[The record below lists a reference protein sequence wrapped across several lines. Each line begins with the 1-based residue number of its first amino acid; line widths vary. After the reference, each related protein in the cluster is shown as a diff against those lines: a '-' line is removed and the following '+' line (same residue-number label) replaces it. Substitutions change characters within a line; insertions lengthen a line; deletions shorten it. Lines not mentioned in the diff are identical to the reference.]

1 MRCWGAS
8 EMTAAE
14 RLIDEIIA
22 ASRIPFA
29 RRRRQ
34 VLGELQ
40 AHMEDFVSARR
51 QSGRSE
57 AESKHQ
63 LMERCG
69 HRQQIARQFAWVYRR
84 ERAALDIGA
93 FLISTVLVS
102 LVISAAAI
110 AIQAGMAFGF
120 GAPVLGVFVSRHTA
134 IEALDILATAAAY
147 VGLISLGRFVG
158 RPLAVL
164 AAVAAGL
171 LAVFVA
177 VGLAPQFI
185 LFGFANGAL
194 LRGIQVA
201 VRHPAAR
208 LGAVLACFGVLG
220 AVFFHPSS
228 SALAVSA
235 TNWLIMGSAYH
246 VMTHVAGRVDRALLG
261 RL

>member
-1 MRCWGAS
+1 MPCWGAN
-8 EMTAAE
+8 EMTTAE
-14 RLIDEIIA
+14 RLIEEIIA
-22 ASRIPFA
+22 ASRIPSE
-29 RRRRQ
+29 RRRRE
-34 VLGELQ
+34 VLRELR
-40 AHMEDFVSARR
+40 AHVEDFVSAGR

-57 AESKHQ
+57 Q
-63 LMERCG
+63 DIERLLLERFG
-69 HRQQIARQFAWVYRR
+69 DPGQIAQQFAWVYRR
-84 ERAALDIGA
+84 ERAALHLGA

-110 AIQAGMAFGF
+110 AIQAGMMFGF
-120 GAPVLGVFVSRHTA
+120 GSPVLGVFGSRHTA

-147 VGLISLGRFVG
+147 VGLISLGRFFG

-164 AAVAAGL
+164 AAIAAGL

-177 VGLAPQFI
+177 VGLQPQFI

-194 LRGIQVA
+194 LRGIQVV

-220 AVFFHPSS
+220 AVFFHPFS
-228 SALAVSA
+228 SA
-235 TNWLIMGSAYH
+235 LIMGSAYH